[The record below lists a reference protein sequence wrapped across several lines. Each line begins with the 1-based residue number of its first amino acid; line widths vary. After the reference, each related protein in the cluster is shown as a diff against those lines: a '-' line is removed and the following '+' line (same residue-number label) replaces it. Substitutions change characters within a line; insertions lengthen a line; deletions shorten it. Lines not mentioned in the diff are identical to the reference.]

1 MKQKESGDSNVA
13 LKFRGWGGCH
23 PRPVSRDF
31 KERKLQRRCL
41 SPLKY
46 FLWPFSSAAHT
57 YHGFTCQ
64 FCVSPT
70 SMEQMPPGLTFCL
83 FSQAPFLLT
92 VSLAM
97 LASVPGEM
105 SRLSHTQPRRAEGK
119 RPPGERLPGLCR
131 SQTWVTS
138 PVAHGHLEVLRR
150 DPLLPSFLFLS
161 SSLVSFLQ
169 TSRSHT

>member
-1 MKQKESGDSNVA
+1 MW
-13 LKFRGWGGCH
+13 LKSLGAGGGGCH

-64 FCVSPT
+64 FCVSPI

-138 PVAHGHLEVLRR
+138 PVARGHLEVLHR
-150 DPLLPSFLFLS
+150 DLLLPSFLFLS
-161 SSLVSFLQ
+161 SSLLSFLQ